1 MVNNGGTSM
10 QPIIDIKAA
19 LFQNSLHGF
28 SHSSLEESKSMSFLD
43 RFDTK
48 FVLKTENALDFLENI
63 KSDYSL
69 LNIDG
74 SVIQSYR
81 TVYFDTPDLF
91 CFNLHHNKRANRFK
105 FRTRQYMS
113 NGKIFN
119 EIKQK
124 LNSGKTVK
132 FRQRRDKINESTP
145 DIPILQDIA
154 DFDNGFSLLV
164 QKNGYNVGN
173 LAPSLFVFFNRI
185 TLLNKHFPERMTLD
199 FGLKYSY
206 DNEEFVLNNTSIV
219 ELKRERSP
227 EKTVSQEFFRK
238 IHKNPGGFSK
248 YAIGV
253 ALTHDEAKKNRFL
266 PRIRSL
272 SYERGVA

>member
-1 MVNNGGTSM
+1 MKPMVDS
-10 QPIIDIKAA
+10 KEA
-19 LFQNSLHGF
+19 LFQNSLQGF

-48 FVLKTENALDFLENI
+48 FVLKTDNALDFLENI
-63 KSDYSL
+63 KSNYSL
-69 LNIDG
+69 LDIND

-81 TVYFDTPDLF
+81 TVYFDTPDLL
-91 CFNLHHNKRANRFK
+91 CFNLHHNKRARRFK

-124 LNSGKTVK
+124 LNTGKTIK
-132 FRQRRDKINESTP
+132 FRQRRDKVNESTP
-145 DIPILQDIA
+145 DIPILQNIA
-154 DFDNGFSLLV
+154 DFDNGFSYLM
-164 QKNGYNVGN
+164 QNNGYNVGD
-173 LAPSLFVFFNRI
+173 LVPTLFVFFNRI

-199 FGLKYSY
+199 FGLRYSY
-206 DNEEFVLNNTSIV
+206 NNEEYMLNDTAIV

-227 EKTVSQEFFRK
+227 EKTASQEFFRK

-248 YAIGV
+248 YTIGV
-253 ALTHDEAKKNRFL
+253 ALTHNEAKKNRFL
-266 PRIRSL
+266 PRIKSL
-272 SYERGVA
+272 SYERSPV

>member
-1 MVNNGGTSM
+1 MESLV
-10 QPIIDIKAA
+10 DFKAA
-19 LFQNSLHGF
+19 LFQNSLQGF
-28 SHSSLEESKSMSFLD
+28 SHSSLEESKSMSFLN

-48 FVLKTENALDFLENI
+48 FVLKAENSLDFLENI
-63 KSDYSL
+63 KNDYSVL
-69 LNIDG
+69 DIND

-81 TVYFDTPDLF
+81 TVYFDTPDLL

-124 LNSGKTVK
+124 LNTGKTIK
-132 FRQRRDKINESTP
+132 FRQRRDKVNETTP
-145 DIPILQDIA
+145 NIPILQNITE
-154 DFDNGFSLLV
+154 FDNGFSFLA
-164 QKNGYNVGN
+164 QKNGYNVGD
-173 LAPSLFVFFNRI
+173 LVPSLFVFFNRI

-199 FGLKYSY
+199 FGLRYSY
-206 DNEEFVLNNTSIV
+206 NNEDFILNNTSIV

-266 PRIRSL
+266 PRIKNL
-272 SYERGVA
+272 SYERGNA

>member
-1 MVNNGGTSM
+1 MV
-10 QPIIDIKAA
+10 DFKAA

-28 SHSSLEESKSMSFLD
+28 SHSSLEESKSMSFLN

-63 KSDYSL
+63 KNDYSVL
-69 LNIDG
+69 DIND

-81 TVYFDTPDLF
+81 TVYFDTPDLL

-124 LNSGKTVK
+124 LNTGKTVK

-145 DIPILQDIA
+145 DIPILENIA
-154 DFDNGFSLLV
+154 DFDSGFSFLV
-164 QKNGYNVGN
+164 QNNGYKVGN
-173 LAPSLFVFFNRI
+173 LVPSLFVFFNRI

-199 FGLKYSY
+199 FGLGY
-206 DNEEFVLNNTSIV
+206 EFGKTKISLNNTAIV
-219 ELKRERSP
+219 ELKRDKSP
-227 EKTVSQEFFRK
+227 ERTVSQGVLRK
-238 IHKNPGGFSK
+238 IHKEPGSFSK
-248 YAIGV
+248 YCIGV
-253 ALTHDEAKKNRFL
+253 CLTHEEAKKNRFL
-266 PRIRSL
+266 PRIKKLSFERSNL
-272 SYERGVA
+272 S

>member
-1 MVNNGGTSM
+1 VDSNVLA
-10 QPIIDIKAA
+10 Q
-19 LFQNSLHGF
+19 F
-28 SHSSLEESKSMSFLD
+28 SRSSLEESKAMSFLD

-48 FVLKTENALDFLENI
+48 YVLKVDTALDFLRNI
-63 KSDYSL
+63 KDDYSL
-69 LNIDG
+69 LQINDE
-74 SVIQSYR
+74 VVQSYR
-81 TVYFDTPDLF
+81 TVYFDTPDLH

-105 FRTRQYMS
+105 FRTRQYLS

-124 LNSGKTVK
+124 LNIGKTVK
-132 FRQRRDKINESTP
+132 FRQRRDMEKNG
-145 DIPILQDIA
+145 IPILRELSEFDDGFMNLA
-154 DFDNGFSLLV
+154 DR
-164 QKNGYNVGN
+164 NGYKFGD
-173 LAPSLFVFFNRI
+173 LIPSLYVFFNRI

-206 DNEEFVLNNTSIV
+206 NNEEFILSNTSIV
-219 ELKRERSP
+219 ELKRERSS

-266 PRIRSL
+266 PRIKSL
-272 SYERGVA
+272 SYERSAA